1 MSALTIRRG
10 DNAYMRITVRDS
22 INAILDIS
30 GGSIVLTLVSVLGTK
45 TVIEGTIAT
54 GTDGTATFDLLPTHT
69 ASAGS
74 YRYDVQ
80 LTMPGPIILTVDSG
94 TINILPDISA

>member
-10 DNAYMRITVRDS
+10 DNAYMQITVRD
-22 INAILDIS
+22 NTNEILDIS

-45 TVIEGTIAT
+45 IAIEGIIDTDIAT
-54 GTDGTATFDLLPTHT
+54 FELTPTHT

>member
-10 DNAYMRITVRDS
+10 DNAYMQITVRDNLNE
-22 INAILDIS
+22 ICDIS

-45 TVIEGTIAT
+45 IAIEGIIAT
-54 GTDGTATFDLLPTHT
+54 GTDGTAEFDLLPTHT

-80 LTMPGPIILTVDSG
+80 LTFPGPIILTVDSG